1 MSPETL
7 RGRIA
12 SVSTI
17 FIRSSNE
24 FGAFESGLAAALLGT
39 ATSVWAGGVVTLL
52 VVAGAAVLAPKL
64 RRLNL
69 DPSQI
74 RPRDMEPDESLGAMT
89 ETSPC
94 DDGLP
99 R

>member
-1 MSPETL
+1 M
-7 RGRIA
+7 
-12 SVSTI
+12 I

-24 FGAFESGLAAALLGT
+24 FGAFESGVAASLLGT

-52 VVAGAAVLAPKL
+52 VVVGAAVLAPKL
-64 RRLNL
+64 RQLNL
-69 DPSQI
+69 DPNQI
-74 RPRDMEPDESLGAMT
+74 RPRDIEPDQSFDAMI

-94 DDGLP
+94 DDGLT